1 MRSRS
6 SIAAAG
12 ERTRNL
18 MMMMSKL
25 SPHIA
30 SQNAGAESRAPSAKD
45 GMIDGIPA
53 APGQPSSDFP
63 EYIPP
68 AVTQVFRNFDPN
80 AEDGGPGY
88 HEADL
93 RNKFLDVM
101 PGAEGLN
108 GRPMTSG
115 SERTLS
121 HWDPNE
127 AYEDDPL
134 NRVNSSRAVLL
145 DRGHVILEELIE
157 RREPPGPPV
166 PEPS

>member
-18 MMMMSKL
+18 MMMLKL
-25 SPHIA
+25 SPHPA
-30 SQNAGAESRAPSAKD
+30 LQNAGAESRAPYAKE
-45 GMIDGIPA
+45 GVIVGIPA

-68 AVTQVFRNFDPN
+68 AVTQVFRNFDQN
-80 AEDGGPGY
+80 AEDGGPGC

-93 RNKFLDVM
+93 RNKYPDFM

-108 GRPMTSG
+108 GRPMPSD

-134 NRVNSSRAVLL
+134 NRVNSS
-145 DRGHVILEELIE
+145 
-157 RREPPGPPV
+157 
-166 PEPS
+166 